1 MITVVATY
9 VSSQMDFTHYTNDP
23 VNLAVDLINTLGTV
37 SGTDS
42 LDDDESLA
50 RFLRERSGIWQTDLP
65 GVSPGDL
72 SGVKHLRAELR
83 SVFEAEDA
91 HTAADRINAIL
102 RDSGA
107 SPFLSTHGKSPHLH
121 FEPEGGSLTE
131 WLGVITAMGLAT
143 AIADHG
149 FDRLGSCESDTCADV
164 YIDASRNR
172 SRRHCSPTC
181 RTRENV
187 AAHRQR
193 KRTEG

>member
-1 MITVVATY
+1 
-9 VSSQMDFTHYTNDP
+9 MDFTHYTDDP
-23 VNLAVDLINTLGTV
+23 VNLAVDLINTLGTL

-42 LDDDESLA
+42 LDNDESLGL
-50 RFLRERSGIWQTDLP
+50 FLRERSGIWQSDLP
-65 GVSPGDL
+65 NVSPGDL
-72 SGVKHLRAELR
+72 AGVKRLRAELR
-83 SVFEAEDA
+83 SVFEANDA
-91 HTAADRINAIL
+91 HEAADRINAIL
-102 RDSGA
+102 KDSGA
-107 SPFLSTHGKSPHLH
+107 SPFLSTHGKSAHLH
-121 FEPEGGSLTE
+121 FEPDGGSLIE

-149 FDRLGSCESDTCADV
+149 FDRLGTCQADTCADA

-193 KRTEG
+193 KRTES